1 MQDYR
6 IKKWNS
12 QKRRKNSHL
21 GLQPSCFQFIP
32 RTPSLPAFFNHILCQ
47 QLIDDPHKF
56 FRCILIETKVV
67 FVAIRM

>member
-47 QLIDDPHKF
+47 QLIDDPH
-56 FRCILIETKVV
+56 
-67 FVAIRM
+67 